1 MEYRENPM
9 EIEREETALSYLTGA
24 LGALLGALVGTI
36 PLVALALTLKLYSG
50 WAGILVGLAASK
62 GYQLLRGARRHGY
75 AVAVVTI
82 FSILAVLAGILGCEI
97 WVAGGSENVRQAAA
111 LLGISPLELVWQ
123 AILAEPGSIA
133 LSLALPVL
141 VSLLGVTI
149 GNRSLT
155 PYTQRA
161 KYQAAAN
168 AARQVAEEQSD
179 IQVFFFQ
186 GDIQKQLRRRNLP
199 KVLPGLLALIPLI
212 ALMLLRPDALD
223 RVSAASGIGAV
234 LLMLVALI
242 LLMIV
247 AFSSLIIDRPA
258 YDGGNFCFVRTED
271 GLLWRVS
278 LPLLNANAPYQF
290 GTFFGGTVLNLKK
303 APPEQQALARSAV
316 LRAVRDMR
324 SGQIFPGNPL
334 EKAVIP
340 LRSLTLTRDEPWYW
354 RGFYLDGGNRQR
366 KIKIPK
372 FYEGL
377 TLESAGLPFHKP
389 ANPWVVGLLPAA
401 AFLLVSAVLF
411 LPAALQP
418 SQPGALP
425 QREPSQDPSA
435 NRSFLD
441 YQVEQASFP
450 VDEQW
455 SELEGGTFA
464 DSALG
469 SQYYMVVTPLGSADE
484 AYVLD
489 SLRELWLEDGQVM
502 QDGLYPASRG
512 EAFQTAYT
520 EDGDQYRYFVLEVS
534 YDNGVYACMAGAY
547 SWDKNLL
554 LSVQGYATQA
564 SAYPM
569 TASETM
575 RMLKGMAFHV
585 GERDY
590 VTGSSFLAG
599 DGSRM
604 ELSPDGGFLWY
615 QSAEDLEGPRYQG
628 TYEVFYGQAAIDQV
642 SSMADYGLSEA
653 ELEAVLTA
661 NMSGY
666 LPGEGTPLDALYALD
681 PENPDDRQRYHV
693 CKDSFYAVL
702 LHNDILVDA
711 DGETSM
717 GYDTLYIGYYI
728 PELGILD
735 LTNANTA
742 NHAVWT
748 FQGEG

>member
-9 EIEREETALSYLTGA
+9 EIEREETPISYLTGA
-24 LGALLGALVGTI
+24 LGALLGALVGVI

-75 AVAVVTI
+75 AVAVVTVS
-82 FSILAVLAGILGCEI
+82 SILMVLAGILGCEI
-97 WVAGGSENVRQAAA
+97 WVAGGSEDVRRPAA

-161 KYQAAAN
+161 KYQAAAD

-179 IQVFFFQ
+179 VQVFFFD
-186 GDIQKQLRRRNLP
+186 GNMQKQLRRRNLP
-199 KVLPGLLALIPLI
+199 KVLPGLLSLIPLI
-212 ALMLLRPDALD
+212 ALILLHPDALD
-223 RVSAASGIGAV
+223 SVSAAAGIGAV
-234 LLMLVALI
+234 LLMLLALI
-242 LLMIV
+242 LLMAV
-247 AFSSLIIDRPA
+247 AFGSLIIDRPA

-316 LRAVRDMR
+316 LRAVRDIR
-324 SGQIFPGNPL
+324 SGQIFPGSPL
-334 EKAVIP
+334 EKAIVP

-354 RGFYLDGGNRQR
+354 RGFYLDGGGRQK

-377 TLESAGLPFHKP
+377 VLESAGLPFHKP
-389 ANPWVVGLLPAA
+389 ANPWAVGMLPAA
-401 AFLLVSAVLF
+401 ALLLVIAVLF
-411 LPAALQP
+411 LPSMTKP
-418 SQPGALP
+418 SQPDALT
-425 QREPSQDPSA
+425 QRTPSQDPAA

-441 YQVEQASFP
+441 YQLEQVTFP
-450 VDEQW
+450 VDQQW
-455 SELEGGTFA
+455 SELEEGTLA

-469 SQYYMVVTPLGSADE
+469 SQYHLVVTPLGSADE
-484 AYVLD
+484 AYILD
-489 SLRELWLEDGQVM
+489 SLRELWLADGQVM
-502 QDGLYPASRG
+502 TDGQYPVSRG
-512 EAFQTAYT
+512 ESFQTAYT
-520 EDGDQYRYFVLEVS
+520 PDGDQYRYFVLEVS

-564 SAYPM
+564 SSYPA

-575 RMLKGMAFHV
+575 RMLKGAAFHV

-590 VTGSSFLAG
+590 VTGNSFLLE
-599 DGSRM
+599 DGSQM
-604 ELSPDGGFLWY
+604 LLSQDGSFLWY
-615 QSAEDLEGPRYQG
+615 QSAGDQESPRYEG
-628 TYEVFYGQAAIDQV
+628 TYEVFYGQSAMDQV
-642 SSMADYGLSEA
+642 SSMADYGLTRA
-653 ELEAVLTA
+653 ELEAVLTS

-666 LPGEGTPLDALYALD
+666 LPGESTPLDALYALD
-681 PENPDDRQRYHV
+681 PEKTDDRQRYHI
-693 CKDSFYAVL
+693 CMDSFYAVL
-702 LHNDILVDA
+702 LHNETLVDA
-711 DGETSM
+711 DRETAM
-717 GYDTLYIGYYI
+717 GYDTLYIGYHI

-742 NHAVWT
+742 SHSVWT
-748 FQGEG
+748 FQEG